1 MKFANLLILTI
12 LALLSV
18 SLAKKSHKKHKRTI
32 DNVPSQYTRNYRK
45 PFADPSANPLPKE
58 YYTGPLTNA
67 APIAPAKYQAYNR
80 YISNE
85 NNYLDTTGMNIE
97 RANGK
102 PVAQKLSKK
111 RRFR

>member
-1 MKFANLLILTI
+1 MKFTNLLIFTI
-12 LALLSV
+12 LAVLSV

-32 DNVPSQYTRNYRK
+32 DNVPSQFTRNYIK
-45 PFADPSANPLPKE
+45 PHADPSANPLPKE
-58 YYTGPLTNA
+58 YFTGPRTNA

-85 NNYLDTTGMNIE
+85 GNYLDTTGMNIE
-97 RANGK
+97 RGNGR
-102 PVAQKLSKK
+102 PAAQKLQKK